1 MARNLVTVIEISDAN
16 VKCLQT
22 RTAGARGVIASL
34 DVRPLRQH
42 TDDELARVIKEM
54 ARSKSIEADKLILSI
69 PRRLTILKRLRLP
82 SHQDQE
88 LRQMISLQLIN
99 QIPYS
104 PDDVTF
110 DYQVVSR
117 SADGYTDAL
126 VVIVNKQVSAR
137 YLKVIR
143 LAGLS
148 SARMTLSSLGL
159 AHWWS
164 HKSQA
169 DKTVSQDPVCL
180 VSVDSAH
187 SEIVF
192 CRQNTL
198 LFSRSVNYGERDLN
212 GEGVPALAR
221 QVGLSLRSYRNEAMG
236 PEIRS
241 IILISQIP
249 QAELLKSRMEK
260 DLNILVRRG
269 PALEGWSVTR
279 KLARQAGL
287 AAGGGNVAAACG
299 LGLADFRKA
308 FNLTPPEVHEG
319 KQINRRRREW
329 IMFVLL
335 FAAAFAMGAAV
346 FGVELVFKKQQLS
359 RVKDQAR
366 ALEPAIREGKKK
378 AALVGAFREKISE
391 RVMIARVMDELHR
404 LTPPDVSYRSVYLDE
419 RNQLTLQGYAE
430 TGTGVNVLHQLLVK
444 TSSFRNVTM
453 EFATKRRV
461 FNVEVTDFKIV
472 ARVVPEAKL

>member
-1 MARNLVTVIEISDAN
+1 MARNQVTVIEISDAH
-16 VKCLQT
+16 VKLLQT
-22 RTAGARGVIASL
+22 RTAGSRGVLTSL

-42 TDDELARVIKEM
+42 TDDELSRVIGEM
-54 ARSKSIEADKLILSI
+54 ARSKSIETDKLILSI

-88 LRQMISLQLIN
+88 LRQMISLQLVN

-104 PDDVTF
+104 LDEVTF
-110 DYQVVSR
+110 DYQIVAR

-126 VVIVNKQVSAR
+126 AVVVNRQVSAR

-143 LAGLS
+143 RAGLS
-148 SARMTLSSLGL
+148 SGRMTLSSLGL
-159 AHWWS
+159 AQWWF

-169 DKTVSQDPVCL
+169 DKAAGPEPVCL
-180 VSVDSAH
+180 VSVDAAH

-221 QVGLSLRSYRNEAMG
+221 QVGLSLRSYRSEAMG
-236 PEIRS
+236 PEIRN
-241 IILISQIP
+241 IILVSRIP
-249 QAELLKSRMEK
+249 QAELLKNRMEK
-260 DLNILVRRG
+260 DLNILVRVS

-287 AAGGGNVAAACG
+287 ASGGNNVAAACG
-299 LGLADFRKA
+299 LGLVDLRKA
-308 FNLTPPEVHEG
+308 LNLTPPEVHEG

-329 IMFVLL
+329 VMFVLL
-335 FAAAFAMGAAV
+335 FAVAFTLGVAV
-346 FGVELVFKKQQLS
+346 FGVELVLKKQQLS

-366 ALEPAIREGKKK
+366 ALEPAIREGKNK
-378 AALVGAFREKISE
+378 AALVGAFRQKISE
-391 RVMIARVMDELHR
+391 RVMIARVMDELHA
-404 LTPPDVSYRSVYLDE
+404 LTPADVSYRSIYLDE

-430 TGTGVNVLHQLLVK
+430 TGASVNILHQLLVK
-444 TSSFRNVTM
+444 APSFQNVTM

-461 FNVEVTDFKIV
+461 FNIEVTDFKIV